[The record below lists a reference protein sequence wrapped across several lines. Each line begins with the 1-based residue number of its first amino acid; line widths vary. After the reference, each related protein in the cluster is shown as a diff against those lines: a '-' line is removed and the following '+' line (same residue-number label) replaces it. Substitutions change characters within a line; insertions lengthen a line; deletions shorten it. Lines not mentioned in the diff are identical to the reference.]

1 MCGVRPFSDMSVGFF
16 CAESEPEERSFVHH
30 GRKMRRL
37 NWEKE
42 PTSVALF
49 IQDRLEDI
57 VGQIDFLKEY
67 LTELGLK
74 VTIDEY
80 HGEDFI
86 FLLGTDRFNLKIS
99 SLFQDRSTP
108 PIVSISPKN
117 PGFVSFIEFCS
128 YMKVVP
134 QILRGNCFVL
144 PRCRLLCEYHSH
156 SGLQKFVCLN
166 DLCVNRDPLFQTLV
180 INCSSNHYGF
190 SQIKSD
196 GVIIST
202 STGSTAYNKAAGGA
216 LVHPLLPVFL
226 LTPICA
232 LSLSAR
238 PIIFPQSANLTIELQ
253 ETEGHQ
259 QKAIFTCDGSG
270 HQELKPGEK
279 LVIRMSPYYFN
290 SIMMSDSIGEWLVR
304 LAGLM
309 GWNERKHQKAL
320 PSVPQNQ

>member
-1 MCGVRPFSDMSVGFF
+1 MSIPFF
-16 CAESEPEERSFVHH
+16 CAETEPEETSFVHH
-30 GRKMRRL
+30 GRKMRSL

-57 VGQIDFLKEY
+57 AGQIDVLKDY
-67 LTELGLK
+67 LMSLGLK
-74 VTIDEY
+74 VTNDEY
-80 HGEDFI
+80 KGEDFI
-86 FLLGTDRFNLKIS
+86 LLLGTDGFNLKIS

-108 PIVSISPKN
+108 PIVSISPKRL
-117 PGFVSFIEFCS
+117 GFVSFIEFCS
-128 YMKVVP
+128 YMKVIP
-134 QILRGNCFVL
+134 QILRGNCFIL
-144 PRCRLLCEYHSH
+144 PRCRLLIEYHSLT
-156 SGLQKFVCLN
+156 GLEKFVVLN
-166 DLCVNRDPLFQTLV
+166 DLCVNRDPLSQTLV

-190 SQIKSD
+190 SQINSD

-238 PIIFPQSANLTIELQ
+238 PIIFPQSANLTISLQ
-253 ETEGHQ
+253 EKEGHQ

-270 HQELKPGEK
+270 HKELKLGEK

-290 SIMMSDSIGEWLVR
+290 SIMMSDSVGEWLVR

-309 GWNERKHQKAL
+309 SWNERKHQKAL
-320 PSVPQNQ
+320 PQ